1 MLMYI
6 VYIDVAYIYPSHV
19 ADLEMD
25 KYFRSRRACMY
36 ICTLRYQA
44 AAS

>member
-1 MLMYI
+1 MYI

-25 KYFRSRRACMY
+25 KYFRSRRAYMY
-36 ICTLRYQA
+36 MCTLRYQA
-44 AAS
+44 AS